1 MPSPCVIDRTP
12 VFDTVT
18 APVVV
23 FTPIPVPAVI
33 DVTPEFGTFIMRDP
47 SPTNL
52 SAVIDDAVICCDD
65 KKEAKTDPELIFR
78 DEIVAKL
85 LRYPN
90 EPRPFVV
97 LVKSVTDRPPP
108 PPASPLIVISFA
120 FELKVILVPAT
131 RIVEL

>member
-1 MPSPCVIDRTP
+1 MPVIDMPSPCVIDRTP

-78 DEIVAKL
+78 DEIVAKIKEL
-85 LRYPN
+85 ANEYKTITGKRYSM
-90 EPRPFVV
+90 VGQKTDA
-97 LVKSVTDRPPP
+97 VKM
-108 PPASPLIVISFA
+108 
-120 FELKVILVPAT
+120 
-131 RIVEL
+131 